1 MNKNNLIELEARE
14 ANTDPLPELPLSSA
28 QKLILQAVEVELYSC
43 LEQHAEH
50 RPHLE
55 MPVLYA
61 IGISPSESCKQAW
74 GPVTVKI
81 PKVRA
86 KTGEPVTF
94 QLALMPPYVRKTRSL
109 EATLPWLYLKGISS
123 GEMGAASSH

>member
-61 IGISPSESCKQAW
+61 MDISPSESCKQAW
-74 GPVTVKI
+74 GQSQ
-81 PKVRA
+81 R
-86 KTGEPVTF
+86 
-94 QLALMPPYVRKTRSL
+94 
-109 EATLPWLYLKGISS
+109 
-123 GEMGAASSH
+123 

>member
-61 IGISPSESCKQAW
+61 MDISPSESCKQAW
-74 GPVTVKI
+74 GTVTVKI
-81 PKVRA
+81 PKVR
-86 KTGEPVTF
+86 P
-94 QLALMPPYVRKTRSL
+94 RL
-109 EATLPWLYLKGISS
+109 ESQ
-123 GEMGAASSH
+123 